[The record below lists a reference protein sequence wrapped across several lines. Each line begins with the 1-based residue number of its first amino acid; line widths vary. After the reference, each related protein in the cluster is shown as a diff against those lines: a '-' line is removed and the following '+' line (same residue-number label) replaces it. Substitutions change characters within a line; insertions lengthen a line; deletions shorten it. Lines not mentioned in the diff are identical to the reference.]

1 MARCQLGAGRG
12 LRQRLVHAQAARA
25 KIRVMTAASA
35 PEDKPAKQG
44 PTFGPTKHGHAVYAK
59 TFDHLPSQTPYARF
73 NKRLAVLITSNV
85 GTMTCF
91 WLFCV
96 ISLLGLPAALVE
108 AHVISPTIGLIG
120 EAGFVIMVQWVA
132 QSFLQLVL
140 LPSLMVGQNLQNIAA
155 DARSAK
161 TVEDVERIIDL
172 LDCRTQGGL
181 QLILEAI
188 DELKAKPN
196 GAGEAG

>member
-1 MARCQLGAGRG
+1 MVTGR
-12 LRQRLVHAQAARA
+12 R
-25 KIRVMTAASA
+25 
-35 PEDKPAKQG
+35 PEISRDECY
-44 PTFGPTKHGHAVYAK
+44 FGPREKAHPEPRFGFTKHGHAVYPR
-59 TFDHLPSQTPYARF
+59 TFDHLPSHTAYARF

-108 AHVISPTIGLIG
+108 AHVISPTVGLIG

-155 DARSAK
+155 DAVGQDGRG
-161 TVEDVERIIDL
+161 R
-172 LDCRTQGGL
+172 RTDHRPARLPYSGRAPTHPGG
-181 QLILEAI
+181 
-188 DELKAKPN
+188 D
-196 GAGEAG
+196 

>member
-1 MARCQLGAGRG
+1 MS
-12 LRQRLVHAQAARA
+12 
-25 KIRVMTAASA
+25 TTSA
-35 PEDKPAKQG
+35 PEDKKAHQG
-44 PTFGPTKHGHAVYAK
+44 PAFGRTKHGHAVYAK

-196 GAGEAG
+196 GVGEAG

>member
-1 MARCQLGAGRG
+1 MARCQLGSGVSFRPKRRA
-12 LRQRLVHAQAARA
+12 A

-35 PEDKPAKQG
+35 PEDKPANPG
-44 PTFGPTKHGHAVYAK
+44 PAFGPTKHGHAVYAK

-188 DELKAKPN
+188 DELKANSN
-196 GAGEAG
+196 GVGEAG